1 MPQVPPELFLF
12 KVSEIA
18 RICAISLK
26 TAQRWRAGQSVP
38 PATALMILRRDLGI
52 FDKAWAGW
60 SIRGETIFSP
70 EGWEATQGDVRSL
83 PLLRSAISAYRI
95 ENRNLKESLAFVEFI
110 DEQPLPHEI
119 SSEILAQIK

>member
-1 MPQVPPELFLF
+1 MV
-12 KVSEIA
+12 
-18 RICAISLK
+18 
-26 TAQRWRAGQSVP
+26 
-38 PATALMILRRDLGI
+38 LRGDLGC
-52 FDKAWAGW
+52 FDSTWAGW
-60 SIRGETIFSP
+60 TVRGETIFSP